1 MLVKWLSDETIFG
14 GWEESVRFRTR
25 TSKNTITTTRAK
37 ITRYAISETSYFE
50 EPSRIHALIGNATY
64 YYVTQ
69 HCRSLSILKT
79 FPVKTLSV
87 KIYVDLYRKFIQAL
101 HEAYLERQFET
112 WTSDIGWCEGGRRGD
127 GPLGQQGVV
136 IESLGLKMLL
146 NVISS
151 FTLLN
156 RMNLCIRNLKNCLI
170 LHLGRNTRKSQ
181 SKQLR
186 KTKVSELY
194 SSDYK

>member
-1 MLVKWLSDETIFG
+1 MKTTHYLITMNPNAVLLSKDINTFVDTFEFTYLSKKIGHDSKTVLVKWLSDETIFG

-112 WTSDIGWCEGGRRGD
+112 
-127 GPLGQQGVV
+127 
-136 IESLGLKMLL
+136 
-146 NVISS
+146 
-151 FTLLN
+151 
-156 RMNLCIRNLKNCLI
+156 
-170 LHLGRNTRKSQ
+170 
-181 SKQLR
+181 
-186 KTKVSELY
+186 
-194 SSDYK
+194 